1 MKIRN
6 LALYLLCFVLFF
18 SLTVPASAQDAQPG
32 AADPPPALDNT
43 STLPA
48 FSDDVNSL
56 TDALPDPAI
65 LQAAGLPPLKAVL
78 VVGPIDP
85 PGNTAT
91 RQEIANMELAA
102 NSLIA
107 HGVQVVRLYTPN
119 DTWASLVANAQGANF
134 LLYRGHGL
142 YWGSAWPTPTVGG
155 FELTERMYT
164 SDDIKRDLKL
174 APNAIVMLY
183 ACLATGSSTTDSG
196 AISQAEARRRVSQY
210 SQPFLDLGAAGY
222 YADWFGDAFQV
233 YIDNLF
239 SGKTLGDSFKNYHDY
254 DPAAAVTTTH
264 LTYTSLPE
272 ILSWDNWN
280 PYPIAAPQ
288 YNSTFVG
295 QSSKT
300 LWDLF
305 TPALTLSANSIT
317 YIAKPNTSPK
327 TYEITVQSSNSVTL
341 SWSATPANGVA
352 PGWVTYT
359 PTTGKSGT
367 VLKITLTP
375 PSSTGKL
382 QTALNVT
389 TSDQTSTQT
398 VNITLLVTN
407 NLSKVFLPSI
417 VR

>member
-1 MKIRN
+1 MIIAVDGPTASGKGTIARA
-6 LALYLLCFVLFF
+6 LAAHF
-18 SLTVPASAQDAQPG
+18 
-32 AADPPPALDNT
+32 
-43 STLPA
+43 
-48 FSDDVNSL
+48 
-56 TDALPDPAI
+56 
-65 LQAAGLPPLKAVL
+65 GLPVL
-78 VVGPIDP
+78 
-85 PGNTAT
+85 
-91 RQEIANMELAA
+91 
-102 NSLIA
+102 
-107 HGVQVVRLYTPN
+107 
-119 DTWASLVANAQGANF
+119 DTG
-134 LLYRGHGL
+134 LLYR
-142 YWGSAWPTPTVGG
+142 AVA
-155 FELTERMYT
+155 
-164 SDDIKRDLKL
+164 RD
-174 APNAIVMLY
+174 

-196 AISQAEARRRVSQY
+196 AINQAEARRRVSQY

-254 DPAAAVTTTH
+254 DAAAAVTTTH

-280 PYPIAAPQ
+280 PYPIPAPQ

-305 TPALTLSANSIT
+305 TPALSLSANAVP
-317 YIAKPNTSPK
+317 YIAKPNSAAK
-327 TYEITVQSSNSVTL
+327 TYDITVQSSNSVTL
-341 SWSATPANGVA
+341 SWP
-352 PGWVTYT
+352 P
-359 PTTGKSGT
+359 
-367 VLKITLTP
+367 P